1 MFITFYSYKGGVGRS
16 LALANIACLM
26 AEDEDHPQRVLVWD
40 FDLEAPGLHKLFLPK
55 EPQNYGFVD
64 LAYKYATT
72 KKMPKIDDYIYESE
86 IENLYVLPAG
96 KIGKSYCDKL
106 QHIDWLRFFG
116 SDQTGTGPFF
126 GKVIDSIKNSIHS
139 FDYVL
144 IDSRTGLNDQAGI
157 CTQVLSELL
166 IILFRLSTQ
175 DFDGLEHLVP
185 AIKSQLKARGKDD
198 VMILPIASQVGAA
211 ASRSILELRKKA
223 IRFFEQPLEYI
234 RFDQDLVSK
243 EMIFCHESEIEEV
256 WPVPPIVEDYRRI
269 CEVIRNKHKS
279 DTRTET
285 EELRRKMREGDYTS
299 ASTILVSLLNRRP
312 RLSYAWA
319 ILGRLFDNIKVKTR
333 RDEFETIVSKI
344 LKQDKE
350 NFFAF
355 EWQATFQ
362 ASSATSPN
370 SPNLNK
376 ARKALKNALKY
387 APIQEKSRIYTA
399 LTRIESCQGDLK
411 NALSSL
417 RKAQSLLP
425 DNRQINLDL
434 AMLHMRMGSQYFAVA
449 EEELDQMPSEI
460 GGDEKYRTIA
470 YIRAFLGEKE
480 KALKALEKCSKSF
493 RALSRAHL
501 LLIEGDKKQAVEMA
515 EKKIS
520 GETDPGEVANWSELL
535 LCSGEFDKAINAI
548 DSFKKRKSFEGD
560 ISSIQKL
567 AYFFK
572 EKDKD
577 YSDGM
582 TKLISDWDEKL
593 WNFIELLIF
602 KERCKR
608 DNIDYGGRLEVIEQ
622 LIRSQELQEIRSP
635 LGLFTGRGRLRA
647 TTFRVKLS
655 YDN

>member
-1 MFITFYSYKGGVGRS
+1 MFVTFYSYKGGVGRS

-26 AEDEDHPQRVLVWD
+26 AEDIEHPQRVLVWD
-40 FDLEAPGLHKLFLPK
+40 FDLEAPGLHKLFPPK

-64 LAYKYATT
+64 LAYTYATR
-72 KKMPKIDDYIYESE
+72 KEMPNIDDYIYESDV
-86 IENLYVLPAG
+86 ENVYVLPAG
-96 KIGKSYCDKL
+96 RIGKSYCEKL
-106 QHIDWLRFFG
+106 QQIDWLRFFG
-116 SDQTGTGPFF
+116 SDKTDLGPFF
-126 GKVIDSIKNSIHS
+126 GELVYSIKNSIHS

-166 IILFRLSTQ
+166 IILFRLSIQ
-175 DFDGLEHLVP
+175 NLDGLEHLVP
-185 AIKSQLKARGKDD
+185 AIRSQLKARGKDD

-211 ASRSILELRKKA
+211 ASRGILELRKKA
-223 IRFFEQPLEYI
+223 IKFFDQPLEYI

-243 EMIFCHESEIEEV
+243 ERVFCHENEIEEV

-269 CEVIRNKHKS
+269 CEVIRNKHQY
-279 DTRTET
+279 DTRTQA
-285 EELRRKMREGDYTS
+285 EELRRKMREGDYAS
-299 ASTILVSLLNRRP
+299 ASTILISLLNRRP

-319 ILGRLFDNIKVKTR
+319 TLERLFVDVKGKAR
-333 RDEFETIVSKI
+333 RDEFEKIVSEI
-344 LKQDKE
+344 LSQDKE

-362 ASSATSPN
+362 ASSAVSPD
-370 SPNLNK
+370 SLSLNK
-376 ARKALKNALKY
+376 AKKALKNALKY
-387 APIQEKSRIYTA
+387 APNQEKSRIYTA

-417 RKAQSLLP
+417 RQAQSLLP

-434 AMLHMRMGSQYFAVA
+434 AMLHLRMGSQYFAVA

-480 KALKALEKCSKSF
+480 KALVALEKCGKSF
-493 RALSRAHL
+493 RALSKAHF

-515 EKKIS
+515 EKKIT
-520 GETDPGEVANWSELL
+520 GESDPGELDNWSELL
-535 LCSGEFDKAINAI
+535 LCSGEFEKAINAV
-548 DSFKKRKSFEGD
+548 DSFKKRRSYEGY
-560 ISSIQKL
+560 ISSIQNL
-567 AYFFK
+567 AKFFTG
-572 EKDKD
+572 KDKD
-577 YSDGM
+577 YSEEM
-582 TKLISDWDEKL
+582 KNLISEWNKKS

-622 LIRSQELQEIRSP
+622 LIRFQELQEIKSP
-635 LGLFTGRGRLRA
+635 LRLITGRSRLKVPH
-647 TTFRVKLS
+647 FRVKFS
-655 YDN
+655 EV